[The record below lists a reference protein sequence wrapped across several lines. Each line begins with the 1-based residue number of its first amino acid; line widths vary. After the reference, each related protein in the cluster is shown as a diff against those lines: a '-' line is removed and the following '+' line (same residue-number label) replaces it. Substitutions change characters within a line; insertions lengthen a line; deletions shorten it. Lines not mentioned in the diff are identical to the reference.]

1 MTSDSQAW
9 AFSTEC
15 FTREGGGGGGEGR
28 GGGERRGGGGRGKGG
43 GGGGRAGG
51 GKRGGEGRG
60 GRGGGKE
67 EEEEEKEEEEG
78 EEEVEEKE
86 EEEGEEEEEEEGKEE
101 EEEEGKEEEEEG
113 KEERRRRRKR
123 KRRRRERRRRERK
136 RRRRKRRE
144 RRSRRR
150 RRKRRRERRSRRRRR
165 KRERKRRRR
174 KERRR
179 RRIKRKGPCSPVLSV
194 RPAGGAE
201 AGSCPSS
208 LSSLPPSLLPPSLLP
223 PSPSGPAARGGG
235 GSDVSSGR
243 ALPAR
248 AVCGALM
255 AAMAAA
261 RADTRAAGG
270 GGAAVAAG
278 AKQLLA
284 LDPQLQSQFQRRVA
298 RRTRKHQQLTPGVI
312 YLGHIP
318 RELSESQLRKYFTQ
332 FGTVTN
338 LKLSRSKKTGN
349 SKGYAFMEFE
359 SEDVAQIV
367 AETMNNYLFCERLL
381 KCHVVPR
388 GKIHK
393 ELFKGSNR
401 PFAKPSYP
409 EVARY
414 NKKRT
419 DKQKLKMKM
428 RLESKEKKLRKR
440 LAEKG
445 IDYDFPGLV
454 SKKKVKV
461 SRADPV
467 TVDSQVKAGL
477 APACGSRVGRRKLE
491 SGAIRELWGSESL
504 LGVASS
510 CAEEGQRARTG
521 LGAKRPVGT
530 QRSRAARPLSSGLGV
545 NASGREA
552 VRRSAFMGTSR
563 GAGGS
568 GRRMGVARP
577 GSALGDG
584 GPGF

>member
-1 MTSDSQAW
+1 
-9 AFSTEC
+9 
-15 FTREGGGGGGEGR
+15 
-28 GGGERRGGGGRGKGG
+28 
-43 GGGGRAGG
+43 
-51 GKRGGEGRG
+51 
-60 GRGGGKE
+60 
-67 EEEEEKEEEEG
+67 
-78 EEEVEEKE
+78 
-86 EEEGEEEEEEEGKEE
+86 
-101 EEEEGKEEEEEG
+101 
-113 KEERRRRRKR
+113 
-123 KRRRRERRRRERK
+123 
-136 RRRRKRRE
+136 
-144 RRSRRR
+144 
-150 RRKRRRERRSRRRRR
+150 
-165 KRERKRRRR
+165 
-174 KERRR
+174 
-179 RRIKRKGPCSPVLSV
+179 
-194 RPAGGAE
+194 
-201 AGSCPSS
+201 
-208 LSSLPPSLLPPSLLP
+208 
-223 PSPSGPAARGGG
+223 
-235 GSDVSSGR
+235 
-243 ALPAR
+243 
-248 AVCGALM
+248 M

-467 TVDSQVKAGL
+467 TVDSQ
-477 APACGSRVGRRKLE
+477 APTPVCTPTFLERRKSVALE
-491 SGAIRELWGSESL
+491 MSEEDNEIIL
-504 LGVASS
+504 KLPPSS
-510 CAEEGQRARTG
+510 VKTDTKAR
-521 LGAKRPVGT
+521 K
-530 QRSRAARPLSSGLGV
+530 QQ
-545 NASGREA
+545 
-552 VRRSAFMGTSR
+552 VRKKKANKK
-563 GAGGS
+563 
-568 GRRMGVARP
+568 
-577 GSALGDG
+577 
-584 GPGF
+584 